1 MQARWARAEGSIGAV
16 DLRWRPPSRRPDKA
30 GSPSPAPW
38 EPRFDA
44 DDWADAA
51 ERLATAQAWYQLVTA
66 NGCAEATVAAART
79 EVLRARERIDGR
91 QRRALEDRRRAD
103 AA

>member
-1 MQARWARAEGSIGAV
+1 M
-16 DLRWRPPSRRPDKA
+16 DLRWRPPSRRPDEA

-44 DDWADAA
+44 DDWADAV
-51 ERLATAQAWYQLVTA
+51 ERLETAQAWYQLVIA
-66 NGCAEATVAAART
+66 NGCADPTVTAARG
-79 EVLRARERIDGR
+79 EVLRARERIDEL
-91 QRRALEDRRRAD
+91 QRRTLEGRRRAP